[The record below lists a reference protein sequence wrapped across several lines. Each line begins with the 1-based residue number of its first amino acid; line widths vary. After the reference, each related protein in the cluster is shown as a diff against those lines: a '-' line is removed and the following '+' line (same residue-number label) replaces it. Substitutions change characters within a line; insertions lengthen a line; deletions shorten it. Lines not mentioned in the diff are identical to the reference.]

1 MYTSLLFTSHWPHPV
16 TREAWKRSLYS
27 GQPHASLKFGG
38 SIIIDEENNAI
49 RKLPAVLPISPAS
62 SILFYM
68 PALLHFFRLLLP
80 LPGALRPQTQ
90 PLRKFLYHLPDSW
103 RDITPSMKPSWAPHH
118 HPGGINSS
126 LYASP
131 PSLNMSYSG
140 TCHTTSELFISLF
153 LLLQCMLQEERECVS
168 VSLAHAGL

>member
-1 MYTSLLFTSHWPHPV
+1 MLSQGRAIIRGFMTSSTFRLKGSRKGRKERHTLQGTAKKMYTSLLFPSHWPHPV
-16 TREAWKRSLYS
+16 TREAWKHSLYS

-90 PLRKFLYHLPDSW
+90 PLRKFLYHLLDSW
-103 RDITPSMKPSWAPHH
+103 RDITPSMKPS
-118 HPGGINSS
+118 
-126 LYASP
+126 
-131 PSLNMSYSG
+131 
-140 TCHTTSELFISLF
+140 
-153 LLLQCMLQEERECVS
+153 
-168 VSLAHAGL
+168 